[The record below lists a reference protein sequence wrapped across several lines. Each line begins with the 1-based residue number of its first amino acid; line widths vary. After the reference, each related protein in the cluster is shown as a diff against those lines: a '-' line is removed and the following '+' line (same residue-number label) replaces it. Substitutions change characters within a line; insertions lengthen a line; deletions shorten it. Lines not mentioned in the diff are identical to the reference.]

1 MECPGKPVCDR
12 RASDWEKCTEEELLR
27 LTVEAPEE
35 AVRKRVLD
43 CWDHVAKPLDGL
55 GRFETLTAQIGAIQ
69 GTEHI
74 DICQKAVLIMCADHG
89 IVEEGV
95 SQSPAEVTRMVAAQ
109 MGKQS
114 SSVGKMAS
122 KAGADTIPVDIGMKG
137 GPIPG
142 VPDRKVRP
150 GTGNFR
156 RGCAMTREEAVRAVC
171 VGIAM
176 AKECRDAG
184 YRILATGEMGIGNTT
199 TSSAV
204 VSVLLGRSPAEVTGR
219 GAGLSTEGYHK
230 KIRAIETAVEV
241 NCPDPADA
249 LDVLYKVGGLDLAGL
264 AGVFLGGAYHR
275 VPVLIDGFI
284 SSAAA
289 LIAASLCPAAKG
301 YMLASHASNEP
312 AGRMVL
318 EALGAAPFLYAEM
331 CLGEGTG
338 AVAVMPLLEM
348 GAAVYREMCTFEATN
363 IEAYQPLT

>member
-1 MECPGKPVCDR
+1 MTLDQVIAGITPADTAAMERAKARWDSIAKPLGSLG
-12 RASDWEKCTEEELLR
+12 AL
-27 LTVEAPEE
+27 EE
-35 AVRKRVLD
+35 AVIRIAGMTGSADVDISKR
-43 CWDHVAKPLDGL
+43 
-55 GRFETLTAQIGAIQ
+55 
-69 GTEHI
+69 
-74 DICQKAVLIMCADHG
+74 AVVVMCADNG
-89 IVEEGV
+89 VVAQGVTQTGQEVTAIVTENMSSGDTSV
-95 SQSPAEVTRMVAAQ
+95 CRMARVAGAEV
-109 MGKQS
+109 
-114 SSVGKMAS
+114 
-122 KAGADTIPVDIGMKG
+122 IPVDIG
-137 GPIPG
+137 
-142 VPDRKVRP
+142 VARP
-150 GTGNFR
+150 VTGERILQRCVR
-156 RGCAMTREEAVRAVC
+156 RGTANMTRGPAMGREEAERAVLTGAEL
-171 VGIAM
+171 VGELKA
-176 AKECRDAG
+176 RG
-184 YRILATGEMGIGNTT
+184 YRLLATGEMGIGNTT

>member
-1 MECPGKPVCDR
+1 MKQDYE
-12 RASDWEKCTEEELLR
+12 AA
-27 LTVEAPEE
+27 LTQQ
-35 AVRKRVLD
+35 L
-43 CWDHVAKPLDGL
+43 
-55 GRFETLTAQIGAIQ
+55 AQIGPLDQRAMEEAQRRWDSIAHPLNSL
-69 GTEHI
+69 GLLERDIVHI
-74 DICQKAVLIMCADHG
+74 AGITGSADMDLSKKAVVVMCADNG
-89 IVEEGV
+89 VVAQGVTQTGQDVTAIVTENMSKGDTSV
-95 SQSPAEVTRMVAAQ
+95 CCMSRVAGAEV
-109 MGKQS
+109 
-114 SSVGKMAS
+114 
-122 KAGADTIPVDIGMKG
+122 IPVDIG
-137 GPIPG
+137 
-142 VPDRKVRP
+142 VARP
-150 GTGNFR
+150 VTGERILQRCVR
-156 RGCAMTREEAVRAVC
+156 RGTANMTRGPAMGREEAERAVLTGAEL
-171 VGIAM
+171 VGELKA
-176 AKECRDAG
+176 RG
-184 YRILATGEMGIGNTT
+184 YRLLATGEMGIGNTT

>member
-1 MECPGKPVCDR
+1 MDLK
-12 RASDWEKCTEEELLR
+12 ELISGI
-27 LTVEAPEE
+27 A
-35 AVRKRVLD
+35 
-43 CWDHVAKPLDGL
+43 PLDQGAMEAAKRRWDSVAHPLGSLGL
-55 GRFETLTAQIGAIQ
+55 LER
-69 GTEHI
+69 
-74 DICQKAVLIMCADHG
+74 DIIRIAGITGSPEVDLGKKAVVVMCADNG
-89 IVEEGV
+89 VVAEGV
-95 SQSPAEVTRMVAAQ
+95 TQTGQEVTAIVTENMSSGDTSVCRMARVAGAEV
-109 MGKQS
+109 
-114 SSVGKMAS
+114 
-122 KAGADTIPVDIGMKG
+122 IPVDIG
-137 GPIPG
+137 
-142 VPDRKVRP
+142 VARP
-150 GTGNFR
+150 VTGERILQRCVR
-156 RGCAMTREEAVRAVC
+156 RGTANMTRGPAMGREEAERAVLTGAEL
-171 VGIAM
+171 VGELKA
-176 AKECRDAG
+176 RG
-184 YRILATGEMGIGNTT
+184 YRLLATGEMGIGNTT

>member
-1 MECPGKPVCDR
+1 MDLK
-12 RASDWEKCTEEELLR
+12 ELISGI
-27 LTVEAPEE
+27 A
-35 AVRKRVLD
+35 
-43 CWDHVAKPLDGL
+43 PLDEGAMEAAKRRWDSVAHPLGSLGL
-55 GRFETLTAQIGAIQ
+55 LER
-69 GTEHI
+69 
-74 DICQKAVLIMCADHG
+74 DIIRIAGITGSPEVDLGKKAVVVMCADNG
-89 IVEEGV
+89 VVAEGV
-95 SQSPAEVTRMVAAQ
+95 TQTGQEVTAIVTENMSSGDTSVCRMARVAGAEV
-109 MGKQS
+109 
-114 SSVGKMAS
+114 
-122 KAGADTIPVDIGMKG
+122 IPVDIG
-137 GPIPG
+137 
-142 VPDRKVRP
+142 VARP
-150 GTGNFR
+150 VTGERILQRCVR
-156 RGCAMTREEAVRAVC
+156 RGTANMTRGPAMGREEAERAVLTGAEL
-171 VGIAM
+171 VGELKA
-176 AKECRDAG
+176 RG
-184 YRILATGEMGIGNTT
+184 YRLLATGEMGIGNTT

-338 AVAVMPLLEM
+338 AVAVMPLLGM

>member
-1 MECPGKPVCDR
+1 MDLK
-12 RASDWEKCTEEELLR
+12 ELISGI
-27 LTVEAPEE
+27 A
-35 AVRKRVLD
+35 
-43 CWDHVAKPLDGL
+43 PLDQGAMEAAKRRWDSVAHPLGSLGL
-55 GRFETLTAQIGAIQ
+55 LER
-69 GTEHI
+69 
-74 DICQKAVLIMCADHG
+74 DIIRIAGITGSPEGDLGKKAVVVMCADNG
-89 IVEEGV
+89 VVAEGV
-95 SQSPAEVTRMVAAQ
+95 TQTGQEVTAIVTENMSSGDTSVCRMARVAGAEV
-109 MGKQS
+109 
-114 SSVGKMAS
+114 
-122 KAGADTIPVDIGMKG
+122 IPVDIG
-137 GPIPG
+137 
-142 VPDRKVRP
+142 VARP
-150 GTGNFR
+150 VTGERILQRCVR
-156 RGCAMTREEAVRAVC
+156 RGTANMTRGPAMGREEAERAVLTGAEL
-171 VGIAM
+171 VGELKA
-176 AKECRDAG
+176 RG
-184 YRILATGEMGIGNTT
+184 YRLLATGEMGIGNTT

>member
-1 MECPGKPVCDR
+1 MDLK
-12 RASDWEKCTEEELLR
+12 ELISGI
-27 LTVEAPEE
+27 A
-35 AVRKRVLD
+35 
-43 CWDHVAKPLDGL
+43 PLDEGAMEAAKRRWDSVAHPLGSLGL
-55 GRFETLTAQIGAIQ
+55 LER
-69 GTEHI
+69 
-74 DICQKAVLIMCADHG
+74 DIIRIAGITGSPEVDLGKKAVVVMCADNG
-89 IVEEGV
+89 VVAEGV
-95 SQSPAEVTRMVAAQ
+95 TQTGQEVTAIVTENMSTGDTSVCRMARVAGAEV
-109 MGKQS
+109 
-114 SSVGKMAS
+114 
-122 KAGADTIPVDIGMKG
+122 IPVDIG
-137 GPIPG
+137 
-142 VPDRKVRP
+142 VARP
-150 GTGNFR
+150 VTGERILQRCVR
-156 RGCAMTREEAVRAVC
+156 RGTANMTRGPAMGREEAERAVLTGAEL
-171 VGIAM
+171 VGELKA
-176 AKECRDAG
+176 RG
-184 YRILATGEMGIGNTT
+184 YRLLATGEMGIGNTT

>member
-1 MECPGKPVCDR
+1 MDLK
-12 RASDWEKCTEEELLR
+12 ELISGI
-27 LTVEAPEE
+27 A
-35 AVRKRVLD
+35 
-43 CWDHVAKPLDGL
+43 PLDQGAMEAAKRRWDSVAHPLGSLGL
-55 GRFETLTAQIGAIQ
+55 LER
-69 GTEHI
+69 
-74 DICQKAVLIMCADHG
+74 DIIRIAGITGSPEVDLGKKAVVVMCADNG
-89 IVEEGV
+89 VVAEGV
-95 SQSPAEVTRMVAAQ
+95 TQTGQEVTAIVTENMSSGDTSVCRMARVAGAEV
-109 MGKQS
+109 
-114 SSVGKMAS
+114 
-122 KAGADTIPVDIGMKG
+122 IPVDIG
-137 GPIPG
+137 
-142 VPDRKVRP
+142 VARP
-150 GTGNFR
+150 VTGERILQRCVR
-156 RGCAMTREEAVRAVC
+156 RGTANMTRGPAMGREEAERAVLTGAEL
-171 VGIAM
+171 VGELKA
-176 AKECRDAG
+176 RG
-184 YRILATGEMGIGNTT
+184 YRLLATGEMGIGNTT

-204 VSVLLGRSPAEVTGR
+204 ISVLLGRSPAEVTGR